1 MTAPRPVVLVDMS
14 LHPGALKAL
23 KAGADVAPLP
33 RTGPARA
40 EALAAADG
48 LLAYGPPGVDE
59 LASAPR
65 LRAVAVHLAPP
76 GAHAHARDRGIAVI
90 ESSRLWRTVAEH
102 TLALMLATMRR
113 VPAADAAV
121 RAGRWPHEDLKVP
134 YSGRDLAGSTVG
146 VLGAGRIGAPLLRM
160 LGALEART
168 LFTDARELPEV
179 EERAGARQVDL
190 DTLLAESDVLVVLL
204 PLDETTRGTLGA
216 AELARMRP
224 GAVLVNTARGPVVDE
239 AAMLDALRSGRLAGA
254 GLDVHGDE
262 PLAADHP
269 LLALEQ
275 VVITPHLGGS
285 TLECDLELVDGL
297 LAGLLEGASPR
308 S

>member
-1 MTAPRPVVLVDMS
+1 MTLSRPRVLVDMS
-14 LHPGALKAL
+14 LHPAALAALDGA
-23 KAGADVAPLP
+23 ADVAPLP
-33 RTGPARA
+33 REAVARA

-48 LLAYGPPGVDE
+48 LLAYGPPTVEE
-59 LASAPR
+59 LGGAPR
-65 LRAVAVHLAPP
+65 LRALAVHLAPP
-76 GAHAHARDRGIAVI
+76 DVHDHARAHGMAVL

-102 TLALMLATMRR
+102 TLALILATLRR
-113 VPAADAAV
+113 VPAADAAI

-160 LGALEART
+160 LAALEARA
-168 LFTDARELPEV
+168 LFTDARDLPAV
-179 EERAGARQVDL
+179 AAATGARQVAL
-190 DTLLAESDVLVVLL
+190 PTLLAESDVLVVLL
-204 PLDETTRGTLGA
+204 PLDESTRGTVGA
-216 AELARMRP
+216 AELARMKP
-224 GAVLVNTARGPVVDE
+224 GAILVNTARGPVVDE
-239 AAMLDALRSGRLAGA
+239 AALLDALRDGSLAGA

-285 TLECDLELVDGL
+285 TLECDLELVEGL
-297 LAGLLEGASPR
+297 IAALREGEPPR